1 MSQTDVCA
9 DAPLEG
15 YAFAYLDETTKR
27 MIRRGLLKAVAI
39 PGYQVPFASREMPMP
54 CGWGTGGIQITASI
68 LGRDDVLKVIDQGSD
83 DTTNAVSIR
92 DFFRKTTGV
101 ATTTHTD
108 EATIIQTRHRIPE
121 QPLTESQIMVYQ
133 VPLPEPLRWLEP
145 SEQETRTLHALEE
158 YGIMNVKLYED
169 IVHHGTIA
177 TGFDYPVRVAGRYI
191 MSPSPIPRFDNP
203 KMHQCPALQLFG
215 AGREKRLYAIP
226 PYTDVESLDF
236 EDYPFTV
243 QSSGRS
249 LRHLRLHGHLSGR
262 SHPRRSGEPHVRMFR
277 YRLLRPPRRLAGR
290 AGRRAMKDWN
300 AAPILSARNLT
311 RRYGEHI
318 GCRDVSF
325 DLWPGEVL
333 GIVGESGS
341 GKSTLLNM
349 LSGRMEPTSGTIAYR
364 DAAGRERN
372 IHALPEG
379 EKRRLL
385 RSELGFVHQR
395 PSDGLRMQVSAG
407 ANIGERLMAEGARHY
422 GTLRGRA
429 LQWLERVEIDAGRID
444 DKPALYSGGMQQRL
458 QIARNL
464 VTSPRLVFMD
474 EPTGGLD
481 VSVQAR
487 LLDLSAPSRAGH
499 GSGGHPRHP
508 RSRRG
513 PPALAPAHGHVP
525 GGGRGNGAHRSGARR
540 SASRLHATPRLFH
553 PARVSHEHSHH

>member
-1 MSQTDVCA
+1 
-9 DAPLEG
+9 
-15 YAFAYLDETTKR
+15 
-27 MIRRGLLKAVAI
+27 
-39 PGYQVPFASREMPMP
+39 
-54 CGWGTGGIQITASI
+54 
-68 LGRDDVLKVIDQGSD
+68 
-83 DTTNAVSIR
+83 
-92 DFFRKTTGV
+92 
-101 ATTTHTD
+101 
-108 EATIIQTRHRIPE
+108 
-121 QPLTESQIMVYQ
+121 
-133 VPLPEPLRWLEP
+133 
-145 SEQETRTLHALEE
+145 
-158 YGIMNVKLYED
+158 
-169 IVHHGTIA
+169 
-177 TGFDYPVRVAGRYI
+177 
-191 MSPSPIPRFDNP
+191 
-203 KMHQCPALQLFG
+203 
-215 AGREKRLYAIP
+215 
-226 PYTDVESLDF
+226 
-236 EDYPFTV
+236 
-243 QSSGRS
+243 
-249 LRHLRLHGHLSGR
+249 
-262 SHPRRSGEPHVRMFR
+262 
-277 YRLLRPPRRLAGR
+277 
-290 AGRRAMKDWN
+290 MKDWN

-349 LSGRMEPTSGTIAYR
+349 LSGRMEPTSGTIVYC

-487 LLDLSAPSRAGH
+487 LLDLL
-499 GSGGHPRHP
+499 RHLVLDMDLAVILVTHDLAVA
-508 RSRRG
+508 RLLSHRLMVMYRG
-513 PPALAPAHGHVP
+513 EVVETGLTDQVLDDPH
-525 GGGRGNGAHRSGARR
+525 
-540 SASRLHATPRLFH
+540 HAYTQLL
-553 PARVSHEHSHH
+553 VSSILQG